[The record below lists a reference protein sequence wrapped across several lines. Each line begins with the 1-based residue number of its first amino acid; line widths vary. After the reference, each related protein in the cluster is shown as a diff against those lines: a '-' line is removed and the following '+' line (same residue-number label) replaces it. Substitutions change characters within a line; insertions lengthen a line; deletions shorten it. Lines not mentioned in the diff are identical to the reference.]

1 METSLDESK
10 VKVNHNS
17 KTEIYMNRLL
27 VEDVNS
33 FKYLGAALPKDG
45 SSTADIYIRIMTTTA
60 LVTVGQ
66 TCSVPVK

>member
-1 METSLDESK
+1 MNS
-10 VKVNHNS
+10 NS
-17 KTEIYMNRLL
+17 KTEIYMNRSL

-33 FKYLGAALPKDG
+33 FKYLGAALFKDG
-45 SSTADIYIRIMTTTA
+45 NSIADIYIRTMTTTA